1 MIVKL
6 PHRLPWVVFA
16 LPLIA
21 GPLVAQVAQVPPA
34 ESSGPHQA
42 GLVVLQNGEVLAGHI
57 VRSGERI
64 LVTLPGR
71 EISLRPGEVD
81 VVAGTLDEAYRLKR
95 AKVRPTDVG
104 GRLDLANWCLRHNLL
119 ASANEEL
126 AAVATVQPFEPR
138 LKALGQRLAQAL
150 ERQAMAVQA
159 SYQQNEPAAKPGTGK
174 TSVQSATRGEPP
186 SSRTDTARVWPP
198 VAAPQS
204 PIVKPPR
211 RGDDS
216 PRQADTV
223 EAATPEVVER
233 FVRSLPSGA
242 VEEFTASIHPTIARG
257 CATARCHAPGN
268 QSEFTLLRLPQSRTV
283 NRRLTQRN
291 LYNTVQLVDFDKP
304 EESRLLAIAGQP
316 HGPLKAGVFGD
327 QRSPKYR
334 ELAAW
339 VSRLTGKPV
348 HRDEAT
354 TEPIPSGIAWD
365 RLQRGADRTHLAEQA
380 KLEAILDQFEPN
392 RPAEIRPAT
401 RPPASGNAAKKQ
413 PSIAKKAENAQ
424 KSAAHS
430 AERTLNSGDNGT
442 RRASLQRSSRP

>member
-1 MIVKL
+1 MTVKL
-6 PHRLPWVVFA
+6 PAFA
-16 LPLIA
+16 GWLVIAAPLIA
-21 GPLVAQVAQVPPA
+21 GPLLAQVALSPVNNTPA
-34 ESSGPHQA
+34 QQRA
-42 GLVVLQNGEVLAGHI
+42 GLVVLQNGEILQGHV
-57 VRSGERI
+57 VRAGERV

-71 EISLRPGEVD
+71 EISLRPAEID
-81 VVAGTLDEAYRLKR
+81 VVAGSLDEAYHLKR
-95 AKVRPTDVG
+95 AKVRPSDVG
-104 GRLDLANWCLRHNLL
+104 GRLDLATWCLRHNLL
-119 ASANEEL
+119 ASAGEEL

-138 LKALGQRLAQAL
+138 LKALGQRLNKAI
-150 ERQAMAVQA
+150 ERQAMPVQA
-159 SYQQNEPAAKPGTGK
+159 SYQQTVPPGQPSAEKTAA
-174 TSVQSATRGEPP
+174 QSAARGEPAMGRTD
-186 SSRTDTARVWPP
+186 SSRLWPP
-198 VAAPQS
+198 VVASHS
-204 PIVKPPR
+204 PTVKPTKR
-211 RGDDS
+211 DEGS
-216 PRQADTV
+216 PRHSDAV
-223 EAATPEVVER
+223 ETATPEVLER

-242 VEEFTASIHPTIARG
+242 VEEFTASVHPMIARG

-268 QSEFTLLRLPQSRTV
+268 QSRFTLLRLPQSRTV

-291 LYNTVQLVDFDKP
+291 LYSTVQLIDFDKP
-304 EESRLLAIAGQP
+304 DESRLLAIASQP

-334 ELAAW
+334 ELASW

-348 HRDEAT
+348 NRDEGT

-365 RLQRGADRTHLAEQA
+365 RLQRGADRPQPAEQA

-401 RPPASGNAAKKQ
+401 RPPATGDAAKKQ
-413 PSIAKKAENAQ
+413 PSIAQNAKNAQ

>member
-1 MIVKL
+1 
-6 PHRLPWVVFA
+6 
-16 LPLIA
+16 
-21 GPLVAQVAQVPPA
+21 
-34 ESSGPHQA
+34 
-42 GLVVLQNGEVLAGHI
+42 
-57 VRSGERI
+57 
-64 LVTLPGR
+64 
-71 EISLRPGEVD
+71 
-81 VVAGTLDEAYRLKR
+81 
-95 AKVRPTDVG
+95 
-104 GRLDLANWCLRHNLL
+104 
-119 ASANEEL
+119 
-126 AAVATVQPFEPR
+126 
-138 LKALGQRLAQAL
+138 
-150 ERQAMAVQA
+150 
-159 SYQQNEPAAKPGTGK
+159 
-174 TSVQSATRGEPP
+174 
-186 SSRTDTARVWPP
+186 

>member
-6 PHRLPWVVFA
+6 PHCMPWLVVA

-34 ESSGPHQA
+34 ESPAAHQA
-42 GLVVLQNGEVLAGHI
+42 GLVVLQNGEVLAGHV

-81 VVAGTLDEAYRLKR
+81 VVANSLDEAYRLKR

-119 ASANEEL
+119 ASAGEEL

-138 LKALGQRLAQAL
+138 LKALGQRLAKAN
-150 ERQAMAVQA
+150 ERQERPVQA
-159 SYQQNEPAAKPGTGK
+159 SYQQNVPTAP
-174 TSVQSATRGEPP
+174 QSADKTTAQSKAGGDPP
-186 SSRTDTARVWPP
+186 GKRTDATRVWPR
-198 VAAPQS
+198 VAAPQT
-204 PIVKPPR
+204 PIVKPTR

-216 PRQADTV
+216 PRQADAV
-223 EAATPEVVER
+223 EAATPEVLER

-291 LYNTVQLVDFDKP
+291 LYSTVQLVDFDKP

-348 HRDEAT
+348 NRDEAGID
-354 TEPIPSGIAWD
+354 PIPSGIAWD
-365 RLQRGADRTHLAEQA
+365 RLQRGADRSQTAEQA
-380 KLEAILDQFEPN
+380 KLDAILDQFEPN
-392 RPAEIRPAT
+392 RPAEIGSA
-401 RPPASGNAAKKQ
+401 AESSAKGDAAKKQ
-413 PSIAKKAENAQ
+413 RSIPKKVQ

-430 AERTLNSGDNGT
+430 AAERTLNSGDKGT
-442 RRASLQRSSRP
+442 RRASLQRSSKP